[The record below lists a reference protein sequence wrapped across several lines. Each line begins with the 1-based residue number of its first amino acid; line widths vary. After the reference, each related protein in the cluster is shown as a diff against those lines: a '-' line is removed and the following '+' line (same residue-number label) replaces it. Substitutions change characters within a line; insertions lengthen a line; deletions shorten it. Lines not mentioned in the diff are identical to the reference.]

1 MRPFPIEELVDRVG
15 SRFTVVVAA
24 AKRAKQ
30 LKDGAPPLVNLPTRN
45 SLTIALHEIAAG
57 LIQISDAPPEAEE
70 APEALAAAEP
80 GDLAAPE
87 VVEAALLAA
96 GQPLSIAQLAALF
109 GEHEP
114 VQPVYS
120 FDRAEVVLALDS
132 DFLCCG
138 PAGVRYARDF
148 ISRRRVYEKSEH
160 MSRLYVVESHP
171 SNTGAMADH
180 RLRLRPQEI
189 ETVVRAVAHGLGIQP
204 ARPAEKV
211 GDDLAPWVEAV
222 VQDLRSHKGS
232 SLIVVGE
239 SQPPDRKSVV

>member
-87 VVEAALLAA
+87 VVEAALLARDDA
-96 GQPLSIAQLAALF
+96 DEDEDAA
-109 GEHEP
+109 EDE
-114 VQPVYS
+114 Y
-120 FDRAEVVLALDS
+120 DS
-132 DFLCCG
+132 DYDVELAEDEEEEAEDEEDEEDEETDEDEDEDWEA
-138 PAGVRYARDF
+138 AGED
-148 ISRRRVYEKSEH
+148 E
-160 MSRLYVVESHP
+160 
-171 SNTGAMADH
+171 
-180 RLRLRPQEI
+180 
-189 ETVVRAVAHGLGIQP
+189 
-204 ARPAEKV
+204 
-211 GDDLAPWVEAV
+211 
-222 VQDLRSHKGS
+222 
-232 SLIVVGE
+232 
-239 SQPPDRKSVV
+239 